1 MDLRKLRH
9 MVVLAEELNFARA
22 AKKVHLTQS
31 ALSRSILS
39 LEEELGGKLFD
50 RDLHGVALTA
60 IGRQVVKRAR
70 DLLLN
75 AGNLQHDVARM
86 QQGELGDVR
95 LGAGPFPG
103 ATFLLPVLAQLARE
117 HPRLRVEVE
126 TNNWEYLA
134 QHLEDE
140 HIEFFVGEVRSI
152 AASRKIAIQ
161 RLARQY
167 GAFFCR
173 AGHPLLSAA
182 IQHPSDVLAYPQASV
197 RLPAA
202 VSEELARYLGL
213 PSPEDLAL
221 HLVCDNPSVLT
232 YVALHS
238 DGILMSTYAAVS
250 AELSKGKLV
259 ALELPNQPA
268 LFADMGVVTLAG
280 RTLSPAAAWLVDRM
294 QAYADQLSEQFL
306 PANGG
311 KKRRASKP
319 ACGNR
324 A

>member
-1 MDLRKLRH
+1 
-9 MVVLAEELNFARA
+9 
-22 AKKVHLTQS
+22 
-31 ALSRSILS
+31 
-39 LEEELGGKLFD
+39 
-50 RDLHGVALTA
+50 
-60 IGRQVVKRAR
+60 
-70 DLLLN
+70 
-75 AGNLQHDVARM
+75 
-86 QQGELGDVR
+86 
-95 LGAGPFPG
+95 
-103 ATFLLPVLAQLARE
+103 PVLAQLARE

-152 AASRKIAIQ
+152 GASRKIAIQ

-182 IQHPSDVLAYPQASV
+182 IQHPSEVLAYPLASV